1 MRPPPSPEA
10 AVPRQILVTSALPYA
25 NGPLHLGHIIEAV
38 QTDIWVRFQKLR
50 GHECRY
56 VCAED
61 THGTPVMI
69 RAQQEGITPEQLIA
83 ASAADHTR
91 DYAGFL
97 IGFDHFH
104 STHSDENRDQA
115 CGMYETLRDKGY
127 IARRS
132 VRQCYDE
139 QAGMFLPDRF
149 VRGTC
154 PRCKAADQYGDSCEA
169 CGATYSPAD
178 MENAVSTVTGTAPV
192 LRDSDHLFFRLG
204 EFESMLREWLGQAQL
219 APSVRAKLDEWFQAG
234 LKDWDISRD
243 APYFGFEVPDAP
255 GKFFYVWF
263 DAPIGYIGSFRALA
277 ARTGLPFDHYWR
289 DEQATELHHFIG
301 KDIAYFHT
309 LFWPAVLH
317 GSGLRRP
324 TGVHVHG
331 FLTVDGQKMSK
342 SRGTF
347 ITAQRYLE
355 LLPPEPLRYYFAAKL
370 SGGIEDI
377 DLSLEDFTAR
387 VNSDIVGK
395 LVNIASRC
403 APFIERAGGHLADQ
417 LPDEPL
423 YLQFIEPR
431 EHIARLYEE
440 RDYAAAVREI
450 MQLADKANLYVDQQ
464 KPWQIAKDPARA
476 NEARD
481 VATQALNLFRVLLV
495 YLSPVL
501 PRITQT
507 AAGWLGEDAFARW
520 DGIEQPLL
528 GRPLGKYP
536 QLATRLDPAA
546 VKQLVATMGAS
557 VPAPAPAKAAPAKA
571 APAKAAPTQA
581 AAPAPA
587 TTADKDSGMITIDDF
602 AKLDLRAAKVLECSR
617 VEGSDKLL
625 CFKLDLGDHQRQV
638 FSGIAQHY
646 APEQLVGRFVVMVAN
661 LAPRKMRFGVSEGM
675 VLCAS
680 HKPEGGPETVL
691 LLSVDAGVQP
701 GMKVS

>member
-1 MRPPPSPEA
+1 MPSPPLPEA

-25 NGPLHLGHIIEAV
+25 NGPLHLGHILEAV

-50 GHECRY
+50 GNDCLY

-61 THGTPVMI
+61 THGTPIMI

-83 ASAADHTR
+83 ASATAHKR
-91 DYAGFL
+91 DYDGFL

-104 STHSDENRDQA
+104 STHSEENRDQA
-115 CGMYETLRDKGY
+115 CRMYETLRDQGY

-149 VRGTC
+149 VRGNC
-154 PRCKAADQYGDSCEA
+154 PRCKAPDQHGDSCEV
-169 CGATYSPAD
+169 CGAHYSPAD
-178 MENAVSTVTGTAPV
+178 MDNAVSTVTGTTPV

-204 EFESMLREWLGQAQL
+204 EFEAMLREWLGQAQL
-219 APSVRAKLDEWFQAG
+219 TPAVRAKLDEWFQAG

-243 APYFGFEVPDAP
+243 SPYFGFEVPDAP
-255 GKFFYVWF
+255 GKYFYVWF

-277 ARTGLPFDHYWR
+277 ARTGLSFDPYWR

-309 LFWPAVLH
+309 LFFPAVLH

-355 LLPPEPLRYYFAAKL
+355 LLPAEPLRYYFAAKL
-370 SGGIEDI
+370 GGGIDDI

-387 VNSDIVGK
+387 VNADVVGK

-403 APFIERAGGHLADQ
+403 APFIERAGGRLAEA

-440 RDYAAAVREI
+440 REYAAAVREI
-450 MQLADKANLYVDQQ
+450 MHLADKANLYVDQQ
-464 KPWQIAKDPARA
+464 KPWLIAKDPARA
-476 NEARD
+476 QEACD

-501 PRITQT
+501 PQITRT
-507 AAGWLGEDAFARW
+507 AAEWLGAAAFARW
-520 DGIEQPLL
+520 DGVEQPLL
-528 GRPLGKYP
+528 GLPLGKYP
-536 QLATRLDPAA
+536 QLATRVDPKVVAQLLGAAVAPVPAA
-546 VKQLVATMGAS
+546 
-557 VPAPAPAKAAPAKA
+557 AAPAK
-571 APAKAAPTQA
+571 PAGKTVDKPPVQA
-581 AAPAPA
+581 AVPA
-587 TTADKDSGMITIDDF
+587 TRATKDAAMITIDDF

-661 LAPRKMRFGVSEGM
+661 LAPRKMRFGISEGM